1 MLHRR
6 PHGSQGVKVPN
17 RIVQN
22 APSFKDARKALVS
35 LLENISFVKVVSVQM
50 QANGI
55 YIGEAIETNFSDARE
70 RPKLV
75 FFDKHGR
82 SKTTV
87 RIGPISVPQAPLG
100 RDHPA
105 AVPTVGDILVGS
117 LVPNQRKSHLEL
129 VLRAW
134 SSDAKSLWELLRI
147 LKFGTK
153 SSEFEA
159 RSFLIQSVSNLLQ
172 CPEDLRR
179 MRDDVY
185 MVARIILWGSLRPM
199 QVLAS
204 IEQPS
209 VFTLKEPP
217 TNIEI
222 EQCRAIRISSKASE
236 FIDCLTLKLNDSAIS
251 ESFSNGFEPI
261 KMAAPQYGGGYGT
274 TSGNVTY
281 PMPYPMPMV
290 PKYIGTTE
298 YNPTEYNPMD
308 YNNGSQTPIVPD
320 TMYTPA
326 SPQYVPSSP
335 PASPPYV
342 PASPLYVPASP
353 PYVPASPKAK
363 MPVLDLYS
371 DIPIE

>member
-1 MLHRR
+1 MQRR

-22 APSFKDARKALVS
+22 APSFTEARKALVS
-35 LLENISFVKVVSVQM
+35 LLENISFVKVVSVQL
-50 QANGI
+50 QPNGI
-55 YIGEAIETNFSDARE
+55 YIGEAIETNCSRE

-82 SKTTV
+82 SKTTI

-105 AVPTVGDILVGS
+105 AIPTVGDILVGS

-129 VLRAW
+129 VLRSW

-185 MVARIILWGSLRPM
+185 MVARIILWGSLRQM

-204 IEQPS
+204 MEQPT
-209 VFTLKEPP
+209 VFILKDLP
-217 TNIEI
+217 TSIEK
-222 EQCRAIRISSKASE
+222 EQCQAIRISSKASD

-251 ESFSNGFEPI
+251 ESFLKGFEEI
-261 KMAAPQYGGGYGT
+261 KLVPVYNPYAGYNSYPAA
-274 TSGNVTY
+274 
-281 PMPYPMPMV
+281 MV
-290 PKYIGTTE
+290 PKYTGE
-298 YNPTEYNPMD
+298 YNPVDYSPGTPMVPEVPSPKSPM
-308 YNNGSQTPIVPD
+308 YVPSSPTPASP
-320 TMYTPA
+320 TPASPTPASPTYTPA
-326 SPQYVPSSP
+326 SPTYT
-335 PASPPYV
+335 PASPTYTPVSPEHCPANVKQSV
-342 PASPLYVPASP
+342 PI
-353 PYVPASPKAK
+353 
-363 MPVLDLYS
+363 LDLYS
-371 DIPIE
+371 DIPLIE